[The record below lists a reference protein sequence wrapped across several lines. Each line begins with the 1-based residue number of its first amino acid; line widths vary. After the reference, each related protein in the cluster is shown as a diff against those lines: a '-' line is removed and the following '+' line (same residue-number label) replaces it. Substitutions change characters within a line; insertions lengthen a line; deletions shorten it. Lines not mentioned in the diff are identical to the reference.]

1 MRSDNFLLLMIIGGM
16 IMVLLLFTGI
26 PFILDHAVSEDGT
39 WEFHNSIVQDK
50 YIKETT
56 GVPFGN
62 TQYYIQIDNHT
73 LEVSKSIFSDIIPN
87 NTWYGYYK
95 NNETGEITDS
105 WHI

>member
-1 MRSDNFLLLMIIGGM
+1 MRYTDSVVIMTFGGMIIFLLLFI
-16 IMVLLLFTGI
+16 GI
-26 PFILDHAVSEDGT
+26 PFILDHTVSEDGT

-62 TQYYIQIDNHT
+62 TQYYIQIDNYT
-73 LEVSKSIFSDIIPN
+73 LEVSKSIFWDIIPN

-95 NNETGEITDS
+95 NNETGEVTDS